1 MMFKSAFSLVICFTL
16 HLSMSAQADMAIS
29 KGDKI
34 AFLGDSITAG
44 GAKPGG
50 YCNLIIETLNKKGL
64 AVTPAYAGVSGHK
77 SNQMLARLDKDVL
90 SQKPQ
95 WMTLSCGVNDVWHGV
110 NGVNLEDYKKNITSI
125 VDQAQAAGIKVIILT
140 STMITENQAG
150 EPNQKLMAYNEFLV
164 QLSKEKKCLLAD
176 LNSLMQETIKT
187 LDKDAK
193 GNTVTVDGV
202 HMNSTGNMMMAKG
215 ILTSIGFTVDE
226 LKTIESEW
234 VKIPNTNEIRVSL
247 GLSHAELTQLQ
258 QAAKAQGKTLQQ
270 LFDETIQN
278 KKAEL
283 MKP

>member
-258 QAAKAQGKTLQQ
+258 QAAKVQGKTLQQ

>member
-1 MMFKSAFSLVICFTL
+1 MFKSAFSLVICFTL

-215 ILTSIGFTVDE
+215 ILTSIGFTADE

>member
-1 MMFKSAFSLVICFTL
+1 MFKSAFSLVICFTL

-215 ILTSIGFTVDE
+215 ILTSIGFTADE

-258 QAAKAQGKTLQQ
+258 QAAKVQGKTLQQ